1 MTWPKPYREAD
12 SGIFNSRVYLYNNRE
27 KHKKAVEFLGQK
39 EHTPGVGVTQA
50 FQNEIDGAHVVVIG
64 WFDEDIG
71 TFIHEL
77 SHATFFILDG
87 AGVKIAPDNH
97 EVFCYLQ
104 DYLFEKL
111 WTAPNSKTKT
121 AKTSQLDS
129 SKNGLDLT
137 LSLSPSTLSLK

>member
-1 MTWPKPYREAD
+1 MTWPKPYRQCD
-12 SGIFNSRVYLYNNRE
+12 TGIFNSIVYVYKDRE

-50 FQNEIDGAHVVVIG
+50 FQNELDGAHVVVIG
-64 WFDEDIG
+64 WFDGELS

-77 SHATFFILDG
+77 SHATFFVLEG

-111 WTAPNSKTKT
+111 WIEPNSKTKT
-121 AKTSQLDS
+121 AKTSQLDF
-129 SKNGLDLT
+129 SKSGLDLT
-137 LSLSPSTLSLK
+137 LSLSPSTASLK